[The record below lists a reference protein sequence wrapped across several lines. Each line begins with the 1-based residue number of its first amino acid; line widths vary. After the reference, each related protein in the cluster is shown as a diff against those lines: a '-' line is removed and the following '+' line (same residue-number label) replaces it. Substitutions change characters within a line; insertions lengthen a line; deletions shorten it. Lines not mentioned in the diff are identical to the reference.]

1 MGFSHIESAHAD
13 CINTLYKEHFKPYLN
28 FHRPCGVP
36 ELVTNEKGR
45 TKRVYKWYATP
56 LEILRQLPG
65 VARFR
70 RYDITLDDLERQAG
84 RQTDT
89 GAAIQ
94 MQEAKRKL
102 FAGFQLEKT
111 A

>member
-1 MGFSHIESAHAD
+1 M
-13 CINTLYKEHFKPYLN
+13 
-28 FHRPCGVP
+28 P
-36 ELVTNEKGR
+36 ELVTNAKGR
-45 TKRVYKWYATP
+45 TKRLYKWYGTP

-102 FAGFQLEKT
+102 FAGFQLDKT